1 MSCEGKER
9 KNLRPKIWSQGTNL
23 GYPRARLAKPLP
35 QIFSRVTFW
44 VVLRVLRDPVVAVFM
59 EDFFSSQ
66 GQFGPPVMY
75 YIHPAA

>member
-1 MSCEGKER
+1 MSGEGKER

-23 GYPRARLAKPLP
+23 RYPRARSAKPLP

-59 EDFFSSQ
+59 EDFFHLRDSL
-66 GQFGPPVMY
+66 G
-75 YIHPAA
+75 HR

>member
-1 MSCEGKER
+1 MSCEGMER

-59 EDFFSSQ
+59 EDFFHLRDSL
-66 GQFGPPVMY
+66 G
-75 YIHPAA
+75 HR